1 MRRGG
6 LVGVGIALAV
16 IFAVVFGVT
25 RFTPPAVVPV
35 DGLDVVTTTPVL
47 YSLTAQVLGST
58 EQLANL
64 VPPGASPEN
73 YALRPRDANAL
84 SRADVI
90 VRVGLGFEQFLA
102 DTLAGADRRDVTV
115 ITASDGIPTSGDPPD
130 PHLWTDPL
138 RAVHLVENITAGL
151 AARNPAH
158 AAGYQRNAAA
168 AIERLHALDDEFRAQ
183 LAAVSEKRFLAFHPA
198 WGYLAERYGLEQ
210 VAAVE
215 EVPGREPTA
224 RELAA
229 LVARIR
235 TTGVK
240 VIFSEPQISP
250 KIVEALA
257 RDLGLTVYEVNP
269 EGGELTIQGFE
280 GFMRENVATFARA
293 LRVSR

>member
-6 LVGVGIALAV
+6 VVVGIALAAV
-16 IFAVVFGVT
+16 IAILVAVT
-25 RFTPPAVVPV
+25 RFAPPAVVPA
-35 DGLDVVTTTPVL
+35 DGLHVVTTTPVL

-58 EQLANL
+58 EQLVNL

-102 DTLAGADRRDVTV
+102 DTYAGAERRGVAV
-115 ITASDGIPTSGDPPD
+115 ITASDGIPTVGDPRD

-138 RAVHLVENITAGL
+138 RAVRLVENIAAGL
-151 AARNPAH
+151 AARQPAH
-158 AAGYQRNAAA
+158 AAAYQRNAAA
-168 AIERLHALDDEFRAQ
+168 AIERLRALDDEFRAP
-183 LAAVSEKRFLAFHPA
+183 LAAVPEKRFLAFHPA

-229 LVARIR
+229 LVARLR

-240 VIFSEPQISP
+240 AVFSEPQISP
-250 KIVEALA
+250 RIVEVLA

-269 EGGELTIQGFE
+269 EGGELTPQGYE
-280 GFMRENVATFARA
+280 RLMRENVATFVRA
-293 LRVSR
+293 LRASE